1 MESVETIRKVV
12 EETLERKLNEALP
25 VGLKFPLPLSDH
37 IVIKGKKVKIL
48 LEIYEDT
55 VIAYFA
61 EDRDIFAE
69 GPTIHKAKANLL
81 SSFTDEYHFLLR
93 HKKDLSRRLNIKLAC
108 LRRISG

>member
-12 EETLERKLNEALP
+12 EETLERKLTEALP
-25 VGLKFPLPLSDH
+25 VKLKFPLPLSDH
-37 IVIKGKKVKIL
+37 FVLKGKKIKIL

-69 GPTIHKAKANLL
+69 GPTIHKAKANL
-81 SSFTDEYHFLLR
+81 SSSLTDEYNFLLL
-93 HKKDLSRRLNIKLAC
+93 HKKELSKELKTKLAS
-108 LRRISG
+108 LRRVFG